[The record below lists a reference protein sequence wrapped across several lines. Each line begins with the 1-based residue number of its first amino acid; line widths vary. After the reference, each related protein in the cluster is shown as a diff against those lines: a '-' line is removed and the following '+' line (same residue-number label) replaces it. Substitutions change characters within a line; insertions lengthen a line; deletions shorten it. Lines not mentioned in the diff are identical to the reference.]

1 MPNDPFTTRPPITD
15 PETVAAWRTYE
26 RTSSAAA
33 DQYAAM
39 PSAYC
44 HAQFDDLA
52 VVRTC
57 LHCPR
62 KTRSSDGQCPR
73 CKKAVVGR

>member
-1 MPNDPFTTRPPITD
+1 MNDPYPTRPPITD
-15 PETVAAWRTYE
+15 PETVALWRAYQ
-26 RTSSAAA
+26 RANRAAA
-33 DQYAAM
+33 DQYETL

-57 LHCPR
+57 LHCTR
-62 KTRSSDGQCPR
+62 KTRSSDGQCPK
-73 CKKAVVGR
+73 CKRAVVGG